1 MQQALGMLKSPQVQK
16 LPMEQKK
23 QFLASKLTEEEI
35 SEVLKRFEKGESPQT
50 KQSEGQ
56 INPSYIVES
65 PKTNQR
71 LAQTNQ
77 HFLMNALNI
86 ASISIVTS
94 VGVTYLLDNFKD
106 KKDEVLRQELKERLY
121 TTLQDSNNRLRD
133 LEHRQDSMEHKY
145 LETEEIETVVA
156 KRFEQFENGLTLTD
170 YKNKTLNLK
179 LRAQPN
185 QRSI

>member
-1 MQQALGMLKSPQVQK
+1 
-16 LPMEQKK
+16 
-23 QFLASKLTEEEI
+23 
-35 SEVLKRFEKGESPQT
+35 
-50 KQSEGQ
+50 
-56 INPSYIVES
+56 
-65 PKTNQR
+65 
-71 LAQTNQ
+71 
-77 HFLMNALNI
+77 MNALNI